1 MFYSYLSVNYIIL
14 FVDQIN
20 FMFEKWFDNR
30 CNYFFCFFYR
40 LTRLLEPLDTLI
52 IFPFTCLDCTGF
64 LEIKFSDA
72 VLLIILVRTIII
84 VAALKRIFPVALP
97 FAMVVVSFILYASRR
112 SILTISMLLTH
123 VVEAFVACTAH
134 QLL

>member
-1 MFYSYLSVNYIIL
+1 MLYPYLSVNYIIL

-30 CNYFFCFFYR
+30 CNYFFCFFYS
-40 LTRLLEPLDTLI
+40 LTRLFKPLDTLI
-52 IFPFTCLDCTGF
+52 VFPFASLDCTSI

-72 VLLIILVRTIII
+72 VLLIVFVRTIIV

-97 FAMVVVSFILYASRR
+97 FAMVIVTFILYASRR
-112 SILTISMLLTH
+112 SILTIGMLLAH
-123 VVEAFVACTAH
+123 VVEAFVACTAR